1 MEIVMKD
8 FISFEWD
15 ENKRLINIE
24 KHGIDFLRA
33 AKILSMPH
41 LEKTS
46 EQNGESRVLAICPE
60 TDRLIAIVYTMRG
73 DVCRIISARAARQNE
88 RRTYRQLFP
97 G

>member
-33 AKILSMPH
+33 AKVLSMPH
-41 LEKTS
+41 LEKRS
-46 EQNGESRVLAICPE
+46 DQKRREPGSGHMSGNGHIDRNCVYDAWRRVPDHIGKSGE
-60 TDRLIAIVYTMRG
+60 TK
-73 DVCRIISARAARQNE
+73 
-88 RRTYRQLFP
+88 
-97 G
+97 